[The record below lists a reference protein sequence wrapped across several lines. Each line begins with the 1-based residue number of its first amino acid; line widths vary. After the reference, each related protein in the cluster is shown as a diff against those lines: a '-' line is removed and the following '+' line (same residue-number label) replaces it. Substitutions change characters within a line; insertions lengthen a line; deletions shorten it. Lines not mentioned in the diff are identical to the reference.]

1 MSFDV
6 NIGRSQ
12 PVIKAAA
19 NMNNDGGSGGNT
31 GFMMRGRKKK
41 DSNPFSSVFDED
53 NDIDKFEMLSKLPS
67 DKNFEKMMEEKPSW
81 IENLL
86 NKFSK

>member
-19 NMNNDGGSGGNT
+19 NTNNDGGSGGNT
-31 GFMMRGRKKK
+31 GYMMGGRRQKNEKNNK
-41 DSNPFSSVFDED
+41 SLFLTEPESDS
-53 NDIDKFEMLSKLPS
+53 FEMGSKLPK
-67 DKNFEKMMEEKPSW
+67 DYDELFEQKKSW
-81 IENLL
+81 LDGFV
-86 NKFSK
+86 NKFKK

>member
-6 NIGRSQ
+6 NVGRSQ

-31 GFMMRGRKKK
+31 GYMMGGRRQK
-41 DSNPFSSVFDED
+41 DKNPFGSVFDNED
-53 NDIDKFEMLSKLPS
+53 DTDIFQMSSKLPKDIEYPEQKNS
-67 DKNFEKMMEEKPSW
+67 WLQSLIDKIKK
-81 IENLL
+81 
-86 NKFSK
+86 

>member
-6 NIGRSQ
+6 NIGRTE

-31 GFMMRGRKKK
+31 GYMMRGNKKNKGKTFISVFDSEAETDTFEMASKLPKK
-41 DSNPFSSVFDED
+41 DSEGFKNSWFDNIVE
-53 NDIDKFEMLSKLPS
+53 KFIK
-67 DKNFEKMMEEKPSW
+67 
-81 IENLL
+81 
-86 NKFSK
+86 

>member
-1 MSFDV
+1 MSFDA

-31 GFMMRGRKKK
+31 GFMMHGKKK
-41 DSNPFSSVFDED
+41 EKENNKSVFDA
-53 NDIDKFEMLSKLPS
+53 DIELDSFEMISKLPKNS
-67 DKNFEKMMEEKPSW
+67 DKQYGFQNSW
-81 IENLL
+81 FDNLVERFI
-86 NKFSK
+86 K

>member
-1 MSFDV
+1 MSFDA

-31 GFMMRGRKKK
+31 GYMMRGKRQKEKK
-41 DSNPFSSVFDED
+41 DYKNPFELNPALDS
-53 NDIDKFEMLSKLPS
+53 FEMLCKLPE
-67 DKNFEKMMEEKPSW
+67 DKNYGYKNSWFDNLVEKFIK
-81 IENLL
+81 
-86 NKFSK
+86 

>member
-31 GFMMRGRKKK
+31 GYMMSGRRKENKKNK
-41 DSNPFSSVFDED
+41 SLFSSEPDLD
-53 NDIDKFEMLSKLPS
+53 SFEMASKLPQ
-67 DKNFEKMMEEKPSW
+67 DDIEYPKENSW
-81 IENLL
+81 L
-86 NKFSK
+86 NKIIKKFKN

>member
-1 MSFDV
+1 MSFDA

-31 GFMMRGRKKK
+31 GFMMRGRRK
-41 DSNPFSSVFDED
+41 DKEKTKSVFDA
-53 NDIDKFEMLSKLPS
+53 DIEIDSFEMISKLPKD
-67 DKNFEKMMEEKPSW
+67 DKYGFQNSW
-81 IENLL
+81 FDNLVERFI
-86 NKFSK
+86 K

>member
-12 PVIKAAA
+12 PIIKAAA

-31 GFMMRGRKKK
+31 GYMMQGRRKDDKKNK
-41 DSNPFSSVFDED
+41 SLFSSEP
-53 NDIDKFEMLSKLPS
+53 DIDSFEMSSKLPQ
-67 DKNFEKMMEEKPSW
+67 DDIEYPNEGSW
-81 IENLL
+81 LDRII
-86 NKFSK
+86 NKIRK

>member
-19 NMNNDGGSGGNT
+19 NTNNDGGSGGNT
-31 GFMMRGRKKK
+31 GYMMRGQRKKEK
-41 DSNPFSSVFDED
+41 DNNKSLFSSDLGVDS
-53 NDIDKFEMLSKLPS
+53 FEMGSKLP
-67 DKNFEKMMEEKPSW
+67 KNYDELFEEKKNW
-81 IENLL
+81 LDNIV
-86 NKFSK
+86 NKFKK

>member
-12 PVIKAAA
+12 PVIKATA

-31 GFMMRGRKKK
+31 GYMMSGRRKDDKKNK
-41 DSNPFSSVFDED
+41 SLFSSDMSGD
-53 NDIDKFEMLSKLPS
+53 SFEMASKLPV
-67 DKNFEKMMEEKPSW
+67 DDIEYPNEGSW
-81 IENLL
+81 LDRII
-86 NKFSK
+86 NKIKK

>member
-12 PVIKAAA
+12 PVIKPAA

-41 DSNPFSSVFDED
+41 NENETNSLFTSDIEIDS
-53 NDIDKFEMLSKLPS
+53 FEMASKLPKT
-67 DKNFEKMMEEKPSW
+67 DFEKNNGFKNSW
-81 IENLL
+81 FDNLVD
-86 NKFSK
+86 KIMG